1 MAIITI
7 SRGSHSRGK
16 EVAEKV
22 AKKLGYECI
31 SREVI
36 LEASEDFNVPEV
48 MLLQAV
54 YNVPTVFSRFIYG
67 KKRYRAFIEAALLK
81 QFRKNNIVYHGFA
94 GHFFVRNVPHALKV
108 RIIANFEDRIRF
120 VMSKE
125 GITRKDAVKFLEK
138 LDDERVKWSEFFY
151 GMDTRNP
158 ELYDLLIN
166 IDKLSTD
173 DAADIIQKTAS
184 LKTFETTP
192 ESHQVVEDLYLSAL
206 VKGSIIEMYPDAEIS
221 AKNGVIFV
229 HVRVDEALNKNTK
242 IEIESLV
249 MSVPGVKDVKVQK
262 MFSF

>member
-54 YNVPTVFSRFIYG
+54 YNVPTVFDRFMYG
-67 KKRYRAFIEAALLK
+67 KERYRAFIEAALLK
-81 QFRKNNIVYHGFA
+81 QFRKNNLVYHGFA

-108 RIIANFEDRIRF
+108 RIIANFEDRVQF
-120 VMSKE
+120 VMSEK
-125 GITRKDAVKFLEK
+125 GILRKDAIQFLEK
-138 LDDERVKWSEFFY
+138 LDNERVKWSEYFY
-151 GMDTRNP
+151 GIDTRNP

-166 IDKLSTD
+166 INKISTD
-173 DAADIIQKTAS
+173 DAVDIIHSTVS

-192 ESHQVVEDLYLSAL
+192 ESQQMVEDLYLAAM
-206 VKGSIIEMYPDAEIS
+206 VKGLMIDKYPDAEIS
-221 AKNGVIFV
+221 AKDGVV
-229 HVRVDEALNKNTK
+229 SVYLRDTENLKDEAKK
-242 IEIESLV
+242 EVESLV
-249 MSVPGVKDVKVQK
+249 KSIAGVKEVKIQK
-262 MFSF
+262 MF